1 MKKFNAKLF
10 MKDLL
15 RNKLLLNIVAFIAL
29 LNLLSFII
37 IGNINSAIFFIVL
50 ALLIRYFSK
59 NMIIVLGIP
68 IIFVNL
74 LSFKTY
80 REGLETPDVGGS
92 NVTVEKTD
100 EKDEKIN
107 EKDEKTS
114 SNGTAPEEN
123 FEVGRAKNKGA
134 NKIDYATT
142 IEDAY
147 DDLNKILGSDGIKRL
162 TDDTQHLM
170 KQQMDLAKSM
180 ESMTPLIENMLPM
193 AQQAQKM
200 MASMDGGSNG
210 LGNIMEMAKKMSSG
224 LMKTTEKDRGLK

>member
-15 RNKLLLNIVAFIAL
+15 KNKWVLNIVAFIAL

-37 IGNINSAIFFIVL
+37 VGNINSTIFFVVL

-74 LSFKTY
+74 FSFKTY
-80 REGLETPDVGGS
+80 REGLETSDASGASVK
-92 NVTVEKTD
+92 VEKKESKN
-100 EKDEKIN
+100 EKKE

-114 SNGTAPEEN
+114 DPEEN

-170 KQQMDLAKSM
+170 KQQMNLAKSM

-193 AQQAQKM
+193 AEKAQQL
-200 MASMDGGSNG
+200 MASMDKKTDG
-210 LGNIMEMAKKMSSG
+210 LGNIMEMAKNLSGG
-224 LMKTTEKDRGLK
+224 LMKTTEASV